1 MLIDFSSK
9 LPENQ
14 DSMEDITE
22 LVPDGEASHDDT
34 QISELVP
41 DGEVNH
47 DDTKISDI
55 DDEHILNGEDSEFG
69 KKDITEEDGEEKHK
83 VEKDPED
90 PQQQSFLSFLNLQKG
105 MCIHCVP
112 GLHCRKKN
120 LTSLYKS
127 VIIVRSYSFH
137 DVDIAF
143 NWLPPMF
150 EGITKLGRNCDKPR

>member
-1 MLIDFSSK
+1 MLVLIDFSSK

-14 DSMEDITE
+14 DSMEDSTE

-34 QISELVP
+34 KHSELVPDGEVNHDDTKISELVP

-105 MCIHCVP
+105 MCKHCVP
-112 GLHCRKKN
+112 GLHCRTKN
-120 LTSLYKS
+120 LTSLYTS
-127 VIIVRSYSFH
+127 IIIVRS
-137 DVDIAF
+137 
-143 NWLPPMF
+143 
-150 EGITKLGRNCDKPR
+150 